1 MKKRDIIIV
10 TVCTATALI
19 CISLTF
25 WGNYKNNGVL
35 SPDAFYGVLA
45 TFIGICATII
55 VGFQIASFVKI
66 HETERQFKEIRDER
80 DKMEEEKKDLQDKLD
95 FIENELSNSF
105 IIIAKASNNNSLK
118 ICARLLSISCTNFN
132 KDIESILNRYK
143 NLQRDLKK
151 STSDE
156 IVDAAQLVYK
166 IKKLHI
172 PNDIKH
178 YTEIMKIHIEIIEKL
193 EKVAKE
199 QKANQ
204 TKQYEQDENEND
216 Q

>member
-10 TVCTATALI
+10 TVCIVTALI

-66 HETERQFKEIRDER
+66 HETERQIKEVQAER
-80 DKMEEEKKDLQDKLD
+80 DQMKEERRELQNKID
-95 FIENELSNSF
+95 FVENELSNSF
-105 IIIAKASNNNSLK
+105 IIIAKTSNNNSLR

-143 NLQRDLKK
+143 NLQQDLEK

-178 YTEIMKIHIEIIEKL
+178 YTEIMKTHIETIEKL

-199 QKANQ
+199 QKVKN
-204 TKQYEQDENEND
+204 KQYKQDENIND